1 LCGVLSRRPCYG
13 LSAFLLSVHRE
24 KVVLVEVKLYV
35 GNLPTFITAK
45 DLDAL
50 FTQAGEVTTVDIITN
65 RRTGRSKGYAY
76 VTMSAQNEADKAVSI
91 FNAYS
96 LDDHR
101 LKVALV
107 KPRQQRGWLTKF

>member
-1 LCGVLSRRPCYG
+1 M
-13 LSAFLLSVHRE
+13 
-24 KVVLVEVKLYV
+24 
-35 GNLPTFITAK
+35 FITAK

-50 FTQAGEVTTVDIITN
+50 FTQAGDVTAVDIITH
-65 RRTGRSKGYAY
+65 RLTGRSKGYAY
-76 VTMSAQNEADKAVSI
+76 VTMSAQNEADRAVSI

-107 KPRQQRGWLTKF
+107 KPRQQRGWVTKY